1 MVVYLFLL
9 QDLTPTGRLGEQQL
23 FELDRA
29 RKNIITLDG
38 VTVTAIGEDLSVE
51 KQAWGRLTL

>member
-9 QDLTPTGRLGEQQL
+9 QDLTPTGAQQL

-38 VTVTAIGEDLSVE
+38 VTVTAIGEGLSVE